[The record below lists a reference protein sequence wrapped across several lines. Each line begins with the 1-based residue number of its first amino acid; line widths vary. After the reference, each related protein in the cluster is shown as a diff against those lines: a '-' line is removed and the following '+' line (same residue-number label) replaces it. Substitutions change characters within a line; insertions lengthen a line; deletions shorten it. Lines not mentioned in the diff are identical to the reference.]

1 MDYFGDLIYVIDML
15 LYKSRLMFMENG
27 FWVKNKRRL
36 TRKYVTEGKNK
47 CTVDTGQK
55 FKNSRPKAYF
65 FKAYEKVRNPKVWSF
80 LRAPED
86 FEGLRSQKN

>member
-47 CTVDTGQK
+47 CTAWWVETVQDFLIKLGIK
-55 FKNSRPKAYF
+55 PLKYAYIENKHF
-65 FKAYEKVRNPKVWSF
+65 FTK
-80 LRAPED
+80 
-86 FEGLRSQKN
+86 

>member
-1 MDYFGDLIYVIDML
+1 MCLHNIWMVPRHLIAWLTMDYFGDLIYVIDML

-47 CTVDTGQK
+47 CT
-55 FKNSRPKAYF
+55 A
-65 FKAYEKVRNPKVWSF
+65 
-80 LRAPED
+80 
-86 FEGLRSQKN
+86 